1 MPPWE
6 SPGRQR
12 REEEDDTA
20 DMWGR
25 TAVRERGKGWRGL
38 VAQAGHWAEGEEARP
53 SGQKADGEIFLF
65 LLFLF
70 SSFLFLF
77 YFKAISK
84 TNLKII
90 LKSV

>member
-1 MPPWE
+1 VLQHTGPVAQDGQWA
-6 SPGRQR
+6 
-12 REEEDDTA
+12 EEER
-20 DMWGR
+20 WG
-25 TAVRERGKGWRGL
+25 GGWRGL

-53 SGQKADGEIFLF
+53 SGQKAHEKVFFFFLF
-65 LLFLF
+65 FCFL
-70 SSFLFLF
+70 FLFLF